1 MTSIRTNTSAM
12 AALQTLRAT
21 GAGLDSQQRQVS
33 SGLRVAKASDNAAYW
48 SIATTMRSD
57 RRAVSAANDAMGLGA
72 AKVDVAYEAMASVA
86 EALSSFKARLVSA
99 KESSVDLS
107 KVQDELDQIKQ
118 QVVSIAQ
125 SASFNGENWL
135 DTDVEDIYD
144 PDQNKASVVSGFT
157 RSSDGGVSVSMI
169 GQALVE
175 TSLFNTT
182 GGGILQADPRDLKT
196 IGGLRYE
203 YGNGLRSDT
212 SLRNTGGYG
221 PADFTFDFSS
231 PITFGAG
238 DSISFDVTVDA
249 DNPADGVP
257 PPYDAGTTTTV
268 VIDAARVNS
277 ALGRS
282 DGTIGDYKDYAR
294 VLRAALVGS
303 GLTATTYTR
312 FEPPGQTQTWV
323 DVPDKVGLVHMG
335 LSSKDGSS
343 MAVSNVSFTGVAQ
356 ANQIAPRTVSYG
368 GRRADMTL
376 DFEPLTVYDDVV
388 VSMRM
393 RVDGGYTSLSF
404 DKDFVNSTLGKDN
417 GKVETSD
424 EMATLLTALIGRP
437 DILVEAPDPGTVSLK
452 TDPLLDRKS
461 GEKSSIGFYGIS
473 VNIEPLPTMNFLDVD
488 VEQNPELVDGY
499 VGYIEAVLGRVT
511 AGASALGSLQSR
523 IEMQSQ
529 FARNSLDVIDK
540 GVSRLVDTNMEEA
553 SARLSAM
560 QTRQQL
566 AVQALQISNE
576 TPSRLLALF
585 TGR

>member
-12 AALQTLRAT
+12 TALQTLRAT
-21 GAGLDSQQRQVS
+21 GAGLDAQQRQVS
-33 SGLRVAKASDNAAYW
+33 SGLRVAQASDNAAYW

-86 EALSSFKARLVSA
+86 EALSNFKAKLVTA
-99 KESSVDLS
+99 KESSVDLG
-107 KVQDELDQIKQ
+107 KVQDELDQIKK

-144 PDQNKASVVSGFT
+144 PDKNKASVVSGFT
-157 RSSDGGVSVSMI
+157 RSADGGVSVSMI
-169 GQALVE
+169 DQALVQ

-203 YGNGLRSDT
+203 YGNGLRSDV

-221 PADFTFDFSS
+221 PADFKFDFSS

-238 DSISFDVTVDA
+238 DSISFDVTVDE

-312 FEPPGQTQTWV
+312 FEPPGQTHTWV
-323 DVPDKVGLVHMG
+323 DVPDVVGLVHMG
-335 LSSKDGSS
+335 LSAKDGSS
-343 MAVSNVSFTGVAQ
+343 MSVSNVSFTGVAQ
-356 ANQIAPRTVSYG
+356 ANQIAPRAVSYG

-376 DFEPLTVYDDVV
+376 DFEPITVYDDVV

-393 RVDGGYTSLSF
+393 RVDGSYTNLSF
-404 DKDFVNSTLGKDN
+404 DKDFVDATLGKDN

-424 EMATLLTALIGRP
+424 EMASLLTALIGRP
-437 DILVEAPDPGTVSLK
+437 DIIVEAPDPGTVSLK

-488 VEQNPELVDGY
+488 VERNPDLIDGY
-499 VGYIEAVLGRVT
+499 VGYIEAALGRAVD
-511 AGASALGSLQSR
+511 GASALGSLQSR

-529 FARNSLDVIDK
+529 FARTSLDTIDR
-540 GVSRLVDTNMEEA
+540 GVGRLVDTDMEEA

-566 AVQALQISNE
+566 SIQALQISNE

-585 TGR
+585 NGR